1 MCCSLPSN
9 FQKHQHQLSWARRP
23 KGCPVILE
31 REIFYQEDTT
41 TTTTTTPEGTKLWL
55 FFFPYLGRITPD
67 SRKESRVKYECL
79 DENVTGKVVCQV
91 RKFWFQS
98 RQVCWNMTS
107 TPFMM
112 CWNWMFQWPSNQLS
126 TSQVD
131 TPFGGVM
138 GSWVV
143 VFRVFLL
150 SSRLPPWKISLAQKC
165 WSLIFG
171 GRAGATEDGDMEL
184 RLPQGV
190 GEALLVGWKNGYP
203 PKNWHSNGTF
213 TIFNRSFFFKW
224 LFFQCH
230 VSFPCFP
237 GCITMTK
244 EWFDNWSW
252 MNILMFKCVYEKG
265 EAPADRV
272 GSYIYIHMYIYVHV
286 FTFVLSTIHHIRYT
300 TYHINFTKKHTIHIN
315 MELYTTY

>member
-1 MCCSLPSN
+1 MLFSVREPVIYMIIYIHNYPSFDMFMCCSLPSN

-112 CWNWMFQWPSNQLS
+112 CCCGCFSDQA
-126 TSQVD
+126 
-131 TPFGGVM
+131 
-138 GSWVV
+138 
-143 VFRVFLL
+143 
-150 SSRLPPWKISLAQKC
+150 IS
-165 WSLIFG
+165 
-171 GRAGATEDGDMEL
+171 
-184 RLPQGV
+184 
-190 GEALLVGWKNGYP
+190 
-203 PKNWHSNGTF
+203 
-213 TIFNRSFFFKW
+213 
-224 LFFQCH
+224 
-230 VSFPCFP
+230 
-237 GCITMTK
+237 
-244 EWFDNWSW
+244 
-252 MNILMFKCVYEKG
+252 
-265 EAPADRV
+265 
-272 GSYIYIHMYIYVHV
+272 
-286 FTFVLSTIHHIRYT
+286 
-300 TYHINFTKKHTIHIN
+300 
-315 MELYTTY
+315 